1 MPTSAKPKRRKAN
14 ELFYLDDDHKRQDAK
29 LHESILADGD
39 HDAALAVSDA
49 VRKRL
54 GIERKDV
61 QS

>member
-1 MPTSAKPKRRKAN
+1 MPTSVRPKRPKSN
-14 ELFYLDDDHKRQDAK
+14 ELFYLDNDHKRQDAE

-54 GIERKDV
+54 GIERKET
-61 QS
+61 